1 MFGLIYSLN
10 DKAAVGIM
18 KKLEASV
25 LCEDTR
31 EVNMSSSEFTSIKK
45 CDFKGIK
52 FLSMAYRGEV
62 IYLDNL
68 DRIEHI
74 DLYIVPSRH
83 ESEAKI
89 PSLTVHVTG
98 NPWRRNDFG
107 GKPMT
112 LSMSN
117 PVLMWLM
124 LQNLQKIRDST
135 AALAHFSV
143 SYEATHHGPTVESK
157 PIIFIEIGSTEKE
170 WSMAEAHEAVAKVI
184 LESIARYMYMG
195 ENSKSCIVS
204 IGFGGGHYAP
214 LFTKRALE
222 KGECYGH
229 IIPSYVIKELNVDD
243 LKRVAEMAIEKTPGV
258 KRIVIER
265 MRSEYKNALIA
276 IAKQYNIE
284 YITIS

>member
-18 KKLEASV
+18 KKLEESV

-31 EVNMSSSEFTSIKK
+31 EVHMGSSEFTNVKK
-45 CDFKGIK
+45 CVFKGIE

-143 SYEATHHGPTVESK
+143 SYE
-157 PIIFIEIGSTEKE
+157 EIGR
-170 WSMAEAHEAVAKVI
+170 AHV
-184 LESIARYMYMG
+184 
-195 ENSKSCIVS
+195 
-204 IGFGGGHYAP
+204 
-214 LFTKRALE
+214 
-222 KGECYGH
+222 
-229 IIPSYVIKELNVDD
+229 
-243 LKRVAEMAIEKTPGV
+243 
-258 KRIVIER
+258 
-265 MRSEYKNALIA
+265 
-276 IAKQYNIE
+276 
-284 YITIS
+284 